1 MFERFK
7 RSGSTTDPAPAEPGG
22 GVALQDRNDVRD
34 REAATLRERD
44 GDSRFTRS
52 ETAVA
57 PAPVAPRETT
67 LDEPIDARG
76 GVAERETFVERRT
89 RGPVVGPDT
98 MTAVRERQRMHV
110 GGISWGAAL
119 FGFLSAAG
127 LAAIL
132 TALLVAA
139 GVAIGLSQVKDAA
152 NGDAETIGLGGGIL
166 LLIVLSIAWYCGGY
180 VAGRMSRFDGGRQGL
195 AVWAWSLL
203 FAVLVAAAAAI
214 GGSQYNVLDRLNLPR
229 LPTSNETLTT
239 GGAIALA
246 ATAVVTLVFA
256 ILGGK
261 AGERFHRRIDTLATE
276 DYRVA

>member
-1 MFERFK
+1 MFERFR
-7 RSGSTTDPAPAEPGG
+7 RSGSTADPAPAEPAG
-22 GVALQDRNDVRD
+22 GVALQDRADVRD

-44 GDSRFTRS
+44 AGSRFTRD

-57 PAPVAPRETT
+57 PRETEV
-67 LDEPIDARG
+67 DEYP
-76 GVAERETFVERRT
+76 T
-89 RGPVVGPDT
+89 RGPVVARDT
-98 MTAVRERQRMHV
+98 MTAVRERQRLHV
-110 GGISWGAAL
+110 GGTSWGAAF

-152 NGDAETIGLGGGIL
+152 NGDAATIGLGGGIL
-166 LLIVLSIAWYCGGY
+166 LLIVLAISWYCGGY

-214 GGSQYNVLDRLNLPR
+214 GGSQYNVFDRLNLPR

-246 ATAVVTLVFA
+246 ATAVVTLLFA

-276 DYRVA
+276 EYRVA

>member
-1 MFERFK
+1 MFERFR
-7 RSGSTTDPAPAEPGG
+7 RSGSTSDPAPAEPAG
-22 GVALQDRNDVRD
+22 GVAVEDRADVRD
-34 REAATLRERD
+34 REAATLREPGRE
-44 GDSRFTRS
+44 SRFTRGD
-52 ETAVA
+52 TPVA
-57 PAPVAPRETT
+57 PAPAPTRET
-67 LDEPIDARG
+67 
-76 GVAERETFVERRT
+76 GVGESPT
-89 RGPVVGPDT
+89 RGPVVARDT
-98 MTAVRERQRMHV
+98 MTAVRERQRLHV
-110 GGISWGAAL
+110 GGTSWGAAF

-152 NGDAETIGLGGGIL
+152 NGDAATIGLGGGIL
-166 LLIVLSIAWYCGGY
+166 LLIVLAISWYCGGY

-214 GGSQYNVLDRLNLPR
+214 GGSQYNVFDRLNLPR

-246 ATAVVTLVFA
+246 ATAVVTLLFA

-276 DYRVA
+276 EYRVA

>member
-7 RSGSTTDPAPAEPGG
+7 RSDSTTDPAPAEPAG
-22 GVALQDRNDVRD
+22 GVALQDRDDVRD

-44 GDSRFTRS
+44 RESRFTRG

-57 PAPVAPRETT
+57 PAPVAARETT
-67 LDEPIDARG
+67 
-76 GVAERETFVERRT
+76 V
-89 RGPVVGPDT
+89 RGPVVARDT
-98 MTAVRERQRMHV
+98 MAAVRERQRLHV
-110 GGISWGAAL
+110 GGISWGAAF
-119 FGFLSAAG
+119 FGFLAAAG
-127 LAAIL
+127 LAAIV

-152 NGDAETIGLGGGIL
+152 NGDVKTIGLGGGIL
-166 LLIVLSIAWYCGGY
+166 LLIVLAVAWYCGGY

-195 AVWAWSLL
+195 AVWAWALL

-214 GGSQYNVLDRLNLPR
+214 GGSQYNVFDRLNLPR

-256 ILGGK
+256 VIGGK

-276 DYRVA
+276 DYRVD

>member
-1 MFERFK
+1 MMFERFK
-7 RSGSTTDPAPAEPGG
+7 RSDSTTEPPPAEPAGG
-22 GVALQDRNDVRD
+22 IALQDRDDVRD
-34 REAATLRERD
+34 REAARLREHDRE
-44 GDSRFTRS
+44 SRFTRD

-57 PAPVAPRETT
+57 PAAT
-67 LDEPIDARG
+67 
-76 GVAERETFVERRT
+76 RT
-89 RGPVVGPDT
+89 RGPVVAPDT

-110 GGISWGAAL
+110 GGISWGAAF

-139 GVAIGLSQVKDAA
+139 GVAIGLSEVKDAA
-152 NGDAETIGLGGGIL
+152 NGNAKTIGLGGGIL
-166 LLIVLSIAWYCGGY
+166 LLIVLAVAWYCGGY

-214 GGSQYNVLDRLNLPR
+214 GGSQYNVFDRLNLPR
-229 LPTSNETLTT
+229 LPTSHETLTT
-239 GGAIALA
+239 GGAIALG
-246 ATAVVTLVFA
+246 ATAVVTLLFA
-256 ILGGK
+256 VLGGK

-276 DYRVA
+276 EYRVA

>member
-1 MFERFK
+1 MFERFR
-7 RSGSTTDPAPAEPGG
+7 RSGSTTDRAPAKPAG
-22 GVALQDRNDVRD
+22 GVAVEDRADVRD
-34 REAATLRERD
+34 REEAALRQHDRE
-44 GDSRFTRS
+44 SRFNRD
-52 ETAVA
+52 ETAA
-57 PAPVAPRETT
+57 AAAPV
-67 LDEPIDARG
+67 G
-76 GVAERETFVERRT
+76 ERETVGDQRT
-89 RGPVVGPDT
+89 RGPVVGRDT
-98 MTAVRERQRMHV
+98 MTAVRERQRLQV

-152 NGDAETIGLGGGIL
+152 NGSAKTIGIGGGIL
-166 LLIVLSIAWYCGGY
+166 LLIVLGVSWYCGGY
-180 VAGRMSRFDGGRQGL
+180 VAGRMARFDGGRQGL

-214 GGSQYNVLDRLNLPR
+214 GGSRYNVFDRLNLPR
-229 LPTSNETLTT
+229 LPTSSETLTT
-239 GGAIALA
+239 GGEIALA
-246 ATAVVTLVFA
+246 ATAVVTLLCA

-276 DYRVA
+276 EYRVD

>member
-1 MFERFK
+1 MFERFR
-7 RSGSTTDPAPAEPGG
+7 RSGSTTDPAPAEPAG
-22 GVALQDRNDVRD
+22 GVAVEDRADVRD
-34 REAATLRERD
+34 REAASLREP
-44 GDSRFTRS
+44 GGESRFTRGD
-52 ETAVA
+52 TAVA
-57 PAPVAPRETT
+57 PAPVATRGTAA
-67 LDEPIDARG
+67 DEYPA
-76 GVAERETFVERRT
+76 
-89 RGPVVGPDT
+89 RGPVVARDT
-98 MTAVRERQRMHV
+98 MTAVRERQRLHA
-110 GGISWGAAL
+110 GGTSWGAAF

-152 NGDAETIGLGGGIL
+152 NGDAATIGLGGGIL
-166 LLIVLSIAWYCGGY
+166 LLIVLAIAWYCGGY

-214 GGSQYNVLDRLNLPR
+214 GGSQYNVFDRLNLPR

-246 ATAVVTLVFA
+246 ATAVVTLLFA

-276 DYRVA
+276 EYRVA

>member
-1 MFERFK
+1 MMFERFK
-7 RSGSTTDPAPAEPGG
+7 RSDSTADPAPAEPAG
-22 GVALQDRNDVRD
+22 GVALQDRDDLRD
-34 REAATLRERD
+34 REAASLRERD
-44 GDSRFTRS
+44 RQSRFTRG

-57 PAPVAPRETT
+57 PGTVPA
-67 LDEPIDARG
+67 
-76 GVAERETFVERRT
+76 
-89 RGPVVGPDT
+89 RGPVVARDT
-98 MTAVRERQRMHV
+98 MAAVRERQRMHV
-110 GGISWGAAL
+110 GGISWGAAF
-119 FGFLSAAG
+119 FGFLAAAG
-127 LAAIL
+127 LAAIV

-152 NGDAETIGLGGGIL
+152 NGDVKTIGLGGGIL
-166 LLIVLSIAWYCGGY
+166 LLIVLALAWYCGGY

-214 GGSQYNVLDRLNLPR
+214 GGSQYNVFDRLNLPR

-261 AGERFHRRIDTLATE
+261 AGERFHRRIDTLATQ
-276 DYRVA
+276 DYEVT

>member
-1 MFERFK
+1 MFERFR
-7 RSGSTTDPAPAEPGG
+7 RSGSTTEPAPAERAGAVAVEDRA
-22 GVALQDRNDVRD
+22 GVGDRQ
-34 REAATLRERD
+34 AATLRERD
-44 GDSRFTRS
+44 GESRFSRG
-52 ETAVA
+52 ETGA
-57 PAPVAPRETT
+57 PAPV
-67 LDEPIDARG
+67 G
-76 GVAERETFVERRT
+76 ERQTVGDQRA
-89 RGPVVGPDT
+89 RGPVVGRDT
-98 MTAVRERQRMHV
+98 MTAVRERQRMHA
-110 GGISWGAAL
+110 GGMSWGAAF

-127 LAAIL
+127 LAAIV

-152 NGDAETIGLGGGIL
+152 NGDAKTIGIGGGIL
-166 LLIVLSIAWYCGGY
+166 LLIVLAIAWYCGGY

-214 GGSQYNVLDRLNLPR
+214 GGSQYNVFDRLNLPR

-239 GGAIALA
+239 GGAIALG
-246 ATAVVTLVFA
+246 ATAVVTLLFA

-276 DYRVA
+276 EYRVD

>member
-1 MFERFK
+1 MFERFR
-7 RSGSTTDPAPAEPGG
+7 RSGSTTDPAPAEPAG
-22 GVALQDRNDVRD
+22 GVALEDRGDLRD
-34 REAATLRERD
+34 REAVTLRERD
-44 GDSRFTRS
+44 RESRFARG

-57 PAPVAPRETT
+57 PASVAARET
-67 LDEPIDARG
+67 
-76 GVAERETFVERRT
+76 VVEEHPT
-89 RGPVVGPDT
+89 RGPVVARDT

-110 GGISWGAAL
+110 GGISWGAAF

-139 GVAIGLSQVKDAA
+139 GVAIGLTQVKDAA
-152 NGDAETIGLGGGIL
+152 NGNAATIGLGGGIL
-166 LLIVLSIAWYCGGY
+166 LLIVLAISWYCGGY

-214 GGSQYNVLDRLNLPR
+214 GGSQYNVFDRLNLPR

-239 GGAIALA
+239 GGAVALA
-246 ATAVVTLVFA
+246 ATGVATLLFA

-276 DYRVA
+276 EYRVA

>member
-7 RSGSTTDPAPAEPGG
+7 RSDSTTDPAPAEPAG
-22 GVALQDRNDVRD
+22 GVALQDRDDVRE
-34 REAATLRERD
+34 REAATLREHD
-44 GDSRFTRS
+44 LESRFSRGG
-52 ETAVA
+52 TAVA
-57 PAPVAPRETT
+57 PAPVAARETT
-67 LDEPIDARG
+67 IDEHR
-76 GVAERETFVERRT
+76 V
-89 RGPVVGPDT
+89 RGPVVARDT
-98 MTAVRERQRMHV
+98 MAAVRERQRTQV
-110 GGISWGAAL
+110 GGISWGAAF
-119 FGFLSAAG
+119 FGFLSAVG

-152 NGDAETIGLGGGIL
+152 NGDVKTIGLGGGIL
-166 LLIVLSIAWYCGGY
+166 LLIVLAVAWYCGGY

-195 AVWAWSLL
+195 AVWAWALL

-214 GGSQYNVLDRLNLPR
+214 GGSQYNVFDRLNLPR

-276 DYRVA
+276 DYRVD